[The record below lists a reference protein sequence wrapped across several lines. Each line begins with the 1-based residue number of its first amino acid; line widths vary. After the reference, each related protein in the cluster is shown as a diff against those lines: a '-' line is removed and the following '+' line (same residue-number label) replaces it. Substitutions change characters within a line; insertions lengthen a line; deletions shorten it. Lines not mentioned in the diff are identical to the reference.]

1 MTKEAVSYLQK
12 LVTTMNTQATYHQM
26 QARIFGALGFSKLE
40 TKYDGHAEEERDFMN
55 QFINRILDL
64 GGELKME
71 VGQSEPL
78 FQNPIDYLKHDLD
91 LSREGFAFLKAN
103 NLFEDFKTDY
113 ATYDLLKAYYKDEE
127 EDMLWTEAQL
137 DLIELIGVQNWLT
150 QQL

>member
-1 MTKEAVSYLQK
+1 
-12 LVTTMNTQATYHQM
+12 
-26 QARIFGALGFSKLE
+26 
-40 TKYDGHAEEERDFMN
+40 
-55 QFINRILDL
+55 
-64 GGELKME
+64 ME